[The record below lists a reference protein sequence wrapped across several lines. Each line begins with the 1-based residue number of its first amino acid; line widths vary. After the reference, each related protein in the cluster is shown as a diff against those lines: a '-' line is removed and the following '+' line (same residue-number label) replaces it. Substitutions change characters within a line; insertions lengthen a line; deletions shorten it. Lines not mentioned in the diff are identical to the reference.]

1 MKTLGGQFAFKSVY
15 KKGSIFEF
23 SIPLDKY
30 DYVSP
35 VFDEDMHQSDTQNTN
50 PMQKNTSSNS
60 GVPISSQSQ
69 SDYTV
74 NFQHF

>member
-1 MKTLGGQFAFKSVY
+1 MISQEIVKNLGGQFAFKSIY

-35 VFDEDMHQSDTQNTN
+35 VFDEDLQTDTQGNSAN
-50 PMQKNTSSNS
+50 PLHKNTSSS
-60 GVPISSQSQ
+60 GIPMSS
-69 SDYTV
+69 
-74 NFQHF
+74 